1 MTILEASSS
10 GNRRGLAA
18 ASTASTVA
26 AASAQTISRLW
37 VADLIWICALVA
49 YILLGVPQV
58 PFHGDESTL
67 VYNTHDYAAQFI
79 RRDPDAFNI
88 DSSAVNPMDADLLLL
103 DGRVHKYLGGL
114 FWHVAGY
121 SETDLNQ
128 PWLWGADMAFNQAN
142 GHVPD
147 EGLLNVTRLASAVLM
162 AAGVPALFGIGMRL
176 DGRFTA
182 YAASLL
188 YALAPALLL
197 NGRRSMM
204 EGSLMGFTLLTV
216 LAALVFARR
225 RDLGSAVLLGLS
237 GGMALASKH
246 TGLMPFGL
254 VIGGIG
260 LGLLVEVFIRKALPV
275 RSLWRSAA
283 LLIITGLIAVGV
295 FLAFNPAWWRDP
307 LGTIGEVAVRRTTL
321 LENQTAFFGGYS
333 GWGERLQGFYRQT
346 VISTPQYYEASPDWQ
361 AYIGDQI
368 AAYEATPWPGISA
381 GIIALVVLWPR
392 GLWALWQG
400 IRSGSTE
407 QRLVHGIA
415 AVWIIGICAAVVVVT
430 PLEWQRYYLP
440 AITALCLLGGLG
452 AGKLIRQF
460 LTYIQHSRQSRQS
473 GAA

>member
-1 MTILEASSS
+1 MANSILDVPSAEKRRDLASAS
-10 GNRRGLAA
+10 A
-18 ASTASTVA
+18 ASPQTV
-26 AASAQTISRLW
+26 SRLW
-37 VADLIWICALVA
+37 LIDLVWISALIA
-49 YILLGVPQV
+49 YILLGVPYT

-79 RRDPDAFNI
+79 RRDPNVFDI
-88 DSSAVNPMDADLLLL
+88 GSGAVNPMDADLMLL

-114 FWHVAGY
+114 FWHLGGY
-121 SETDLNQ
+121 SETELNQ
-128 PWLWGADMAFNQAN
+128 PWLWGADMAFNREN

-147 EGLLNVTRLASAVLM
+147 DGLLSVTRLASAVLM
-162 AAGVPALFGIGMRL
+162 AVGVPALFGIGLRL

-182 YAASLL
+182 YAATLL

-216 LAALVFARR
+216 LAALVFVRR
-225 RDLGSAVLLGLS
+225 RDVGSAALLGLS

-254 VIGGIG
+254 VVGGIG
-260 LGLLVEVFIRKALPV
+260 LGLLAEVFIQKALPV

-283 LLIITGLIAVGV
+283 LLIISGLIAAGV
-295 FLAFNPAWWRDP
+295 FLAFNPAWWSDP
-307 LGTIGEVAVRRTTL
+307 LGTIGEVAVRRTAL

-333 GWGERLQGFYRQT
+333 GWGERLQGFYRQA
-346 VISTPQYYEASPDWQ
+346 VISVPQYYEASPDWQ

-368 AAYEATPWPGISA
+368 AAYEASLWKGLSA
-381 GIIALVVLWPR
+381 GIVALVVLWPR

-400 IRSGSTE
+400 IGSENAE
-407 QRLVHGIA
+407 QRLVHWIA
-415 AVWIIGICAAVVVVT
+415 AVWIVGICATVVLVT

-452 AGKLIRQF
+452 AGKLIKQS
-460 LTYIQHSRQSRQS
+460 LTYIRQSRQS
-473 GAA
+473 GTV